1 VVNEAVTR
9 HSLPAD
15 TVELLELLADRLNI
29 ATGRQWLK
37 LEFKDGRF
45 DNGRIERYVTRST
58 LVAHDAER
66 ASE

>member
-1 VVNEAVTR
+1 MTEDVTR
-9 HSLPAD
+9 SSLPAD
-15 TVELLELLADRLNI
+15 TVELLELLAVRLNI

-37 LEFKDGRF
+37 LEYKDGRF

-66 ASE
+66 AGD